1 MELLNLKKHIR
12 YLATMEPTEAPVLSC
27 YLNLEAGLP
36 FYRQVLDEEI
46 SALRLSQSGVARKY
60 FEEALSHV
68 ESFIATE
75 LKFEAKGAA
84 LFARGGKTPFFLPL
98 QFRAP
103 LPNWLAVYPTPNIF
117 HLIEL
122 KDNYHR
128 FVVLF
133 ATEEHARIMEVNLGE
148 VTEEIW
154 RERPELRDRVST
166 GWSKE
171 HYQHHRKAQTE
182 QFLQEKIKILDRLMA
197 SGGHTHLLLAGE
209 PRMIA
214 RIKQALPKHLLSK
227 LIDTVAASP
236 REKISDVVAS
246 AISTFV
252 VREEMESLAM
262 VDRLQRELNT
272 GGLAVAGTS
281 ETLNALSWGQADVL
295 IMAKNYDPPSAWR
308 CADCG
313 MQSDRVAQPKRCPQ
327 CEGANLHAQNLK
339 EEMLRLAEKNS
350 VKAEIVLHSELL
362 HNLGGVG
369 CLLRYRMA

>member
-1 MELLNLKKHIR
+1 MELKNLQKHIR
-12 YLATMEPTEAPVLSC
+12 YLATLEPAEAPVLSC
-27 YLNLEAGLP
+27 YVNLEAGLP
-36 FYRQVLDEEI
+36 FYRQALDEQI
-46 SALRLSQSGVARKY
+46 SALRLSLSGANRKH
-60 FEEALSHV
+60 FEEALGHL

-75 LKFEAKGAA
+75 LTFEAKGAA
-84 LFARGGKTPFFLPL
+84 LFARGGKSPFFLPL

-103 LPNWLAVYPTPNIF
+103 LPNWMTLYPTPNIF

-154 RERPELRDRVST
+154 RERPELRERVST

-171 HYQHHRKAQTE
+171 YYQHHRKAQTE

-197 SGGHTHLLLAGE
+197 AGGHTHLLLAGE
-209 PRMIA
+209 PRMTA
-214 RIKQALPKHLLSK
+214 RVKQALPKHLLSK
-227 LIDTVAASP
+227 LIDTVAAAP
-236 REKISDVVAS
+236 REKISDIVAS
-246 AISTFV
+246 TISTFI

-272 GGLAVAGTS
+272 GGLAVAGTV

-295 IMAKNYDPPSAWR
+295 VMGKSYEPPPAWR
-308 CADCG
+308 CAGCG
-313 MQSDRVAQPKRCPQ
+313 MQSEKIAQPETCPQ
-327 CEGANLHAQNLK
+327 CGGAGLHAQNLK
-339 EEMLRLAEKNS
+339 EEMLRLAEKNG
-350 VKAEIVLHSELL
+350 VKVEIVLHSDLL

-369 CLLRYRMA
+369 CLLRYRMR